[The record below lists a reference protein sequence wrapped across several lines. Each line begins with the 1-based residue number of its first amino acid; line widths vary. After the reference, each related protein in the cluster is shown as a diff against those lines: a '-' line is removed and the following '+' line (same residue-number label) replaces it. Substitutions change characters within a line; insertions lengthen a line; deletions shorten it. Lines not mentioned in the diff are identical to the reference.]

1 MCLPYYLHQV
11 CIPILFVCV
20 IHGVFGEDQTV
31 HAKDKRL
38 VMHMDGEPALG
49 LLQTTGYKVE
59 LKTNMF

>member
-11 CIPILFVCV
+11 CIPILFIFV

-31 HAKDKRL
+31 DAKDKRL
-38 VMHMDGEPALG
+38 VMHMDGEPAIG

-59 LKTNMF
+59 LKINMF

>member
-11 CIPILFVCV
+11 CIHILFIFV

-31 HAKDKRL
+31 HDKDKRL
-38 VMHMDGEPALG
+38 VMHVDGDPAIG
-49 LLQTTGYKVE
+49 LFQQTKIKVE